1 MKKTLLTILTLATI
15 GINSFAQNVNIPDAN
30 FKAYLVGN
38 SAINTNSDLEIQ
50 VSEAN
55 AFNGTINCNNL
66 GISDLTGIE
75 AFTSLNILLCADNMI
90 NSIDLSNN
98 NLLWG
103 LNLLNNPIGSVDLSS
118 CSILYSM
125 NVGNCN
131 LTSLDVSNNP
141 DLIEVY
147 CYDNTITSL
156 DLSQNPNLQQ
166 LACQNNDLTM
176 LNMTNISTTTINF
189 FNATGNPNLTC
200 IEVDDVADATA
211 NWTNID
217 PTASYSID
225 CNTLGVDYIELN
237 QKTSIYPNPVKRQIY
252 INTDEVMTSIDITDV
267 FGNTIKPSL
276 TSNNSIDVSNL
287 STGVYFLKVYTNK
300 GIACKKFI
308 KD

>member
-1 MKKTLLTILTLATI
+1 
-15 GINSFAQNVNIPDAN
+15 
-30 FKAYLVGN
+30 
-38 SAINTNSDLEIQ
+38 
-50 VSEAN
+50 
-55 AFNGTINCNNL
+55 
-66 GISDLTGIE
+66 
-75 AFTSLNILLCADNMI
+75 
-90 NSIDLSNN
+90 
-98 NLLWG
+98 
-103 LNLLNNPIGSVDLSS
+103 
-118 CSILYSM
+118 
-125 NVGNCN
+125 
-131 LTSLDVSNNP
+131 
-141 DLIEVY
+141 
-147 CYDNTITSL
+147 L